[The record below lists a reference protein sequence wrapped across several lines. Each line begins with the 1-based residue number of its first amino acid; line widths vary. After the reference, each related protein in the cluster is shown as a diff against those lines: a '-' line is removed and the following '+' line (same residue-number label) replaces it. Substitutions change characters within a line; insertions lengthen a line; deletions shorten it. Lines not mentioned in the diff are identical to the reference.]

1 MELIISIYTAQ
12 TTLLVFNQ
20 RLLCKLC
27 IFNVLYCPACPDRA
41 LSFGT
46 FVADI
51 REVSYQCGELSVSA
65 SSA

>member
-1 MELIISIYTAQ
+1 MELISIYAAQ

-27 IFNVLYCPACPDRA
+27 IFNVLYSPACPDRL

-51 REVSYQCGELSVSA
+51 REVSYQQSVELRVSA